1 MCDIVPPTSLLRLG
15 SIALLEAGPWGAVG
29 AKAAESVGNLARAPW
44 LLGAF
49 FPAHCSPLPP
59 QVLPLSCAKYEHE
72 LATQPALTFH
82 PLGRMAIFVLWDV
95 AEWSLYYPHSCQ
107 LSPVALLWEEDRLS
121 QPGPQPYEIQSLGRE
136 GTKKSR

>member
-1 MCDIVPPTSLLRLG
+1 MLRLLRVWVIWPGHLG
-15 SIALLEAGPWGAVG
+15 CWELSFLHTALL
-29 AKAAESVGNLARAPW
+29 S
-44 LLGAF
+44 
-49 FPAHCSPLPP
+49 PP
-59 QVLPLSCAKYEHE
+59 QALLLSCAKYEHE